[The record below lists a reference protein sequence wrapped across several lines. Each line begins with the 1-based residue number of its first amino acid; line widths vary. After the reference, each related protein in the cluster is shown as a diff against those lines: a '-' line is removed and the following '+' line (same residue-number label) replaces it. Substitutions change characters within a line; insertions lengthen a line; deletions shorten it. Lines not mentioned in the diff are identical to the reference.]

1 MKITQADQQKL
12 EKIGRHDLLSFAT
25 YIPKS
30 YINTCLLD
38 YLGENASGVINI
50 EVLHSDFL
58 RGKNILKI
66 QAFMPKFRES
76 LELMIFNAKSFH
88 KSIFSVGKSLYV
100 LGKIE
105 YRFGKYT
112 MVQPK
117 TTNEVGKII
126 LSFKTTT
133 LKSSTIAE
141 LAEKLITQENLIN
154 EGIPSSIAKDITTIF
169 NPTKGFLKEYQENNS
184 LPSRY
189 INALKWVEIYNY
201 LKNLSK
207 KRRYFDAKYIC
218 NGDYQSF
225 IKSLPFTL
233 TQAQRETIDTIAKD
247 LKKPVAAKRLIMGDV
262 GCGKTIIIL
271 SAVVIA
277 YPQKSI
283 LMAPTTILAR
293 QLYEEAQKYLPTYI
307 KTQLI
312 TADTKDIDITK
323 NIFEEETH
331 FIIGTQALLYRDFQT
346 QDFALVMSD
355 EQHRFGTKQRHHLE
369 KVTEEKTS
377 LNTKKPH
384 VLQFSATPIPRT
396 MAMLNSSLIDVST
409 IKELPFKKDI
419 TTTIIDKSDFN
430 HLISHIQSEISQNRQ
445 VVIVYPLV
453 EESENFDY
461 LSLKEGQVFWQKH
474 FKNVYVTSGKDKD
487 KEQILQEFRDNG
499 DILLATTLIEVG
511 ISLPKLSSIVIVA
524 PERLG
529 LATLHQL
536 RGRVSRNG
544 LKGYCFLYTNTKQSQ
559 RLQDFSKHLSGFDI
573 AELDL
578 KYRNSGDILVGERQS
593 GAEFEFFDMSND
605 EKILSEVKDHIHQES
620 INQRIID

>member
-1 MKITQADQQKL
+1 MKITQADHQKL
-12 EKIGRHDLLSFAT
+12 QKIGCHDLLSFAT
-25 YIPKS
+25 HIPKS
-30 YINTCLLD
+30 YTNTCLLD
-38 YLGENASGVINI
+38 HLGENSSGVVNI

-66 QAFMPKFRES
+66 QAFMPKFKES

-88 KSIFSVGKSLYV
+88 KSIFASGKSLYV

-105 YRFGKYT
+105 YKFGKYT

-117 TTNEVGKII
+117 STNEIGKII
-126 LSFKTTT
+126 LNFKTTS
-133 LKSSTIAE
+133 LRSSSIAE
-141 LAEKLITQENLIN
+141 LAQKLITEENLTD
-154 EGIPSSIAKDITTIF
+154 EGIPSLIAKDIKTIF
-169 NPTKGFLKEYQENNS
+169 NPTENFLKEYQKNNS

-207 KRRYFDAKYIC
+207 KRRYFNAKYIC
-218 NGDYQSF
+218 NGNYQSF
-225 IKSLPFTL
+225 IKSLPFAL
-233 TQAQRETIDTIAKD
+233 TQAQKETIDTIAKD
-247 LKKPVAAKRLIMGDV
+247 LKKPIAAKRLIMGDV

-271 SAVVIA
+271 SAVVMA

-293 QLYEEAQKYLPTYI
+293 QLYEEAQKYLPIHI

-312 TADTKDIDITK
+312 TADTKDINITK

-377 LNTKKPH
+377 INTKKPH

-419 TTTIIDKSDFN
+419 TTIIIDKSDFN
-430 HLISHIQSEISQNRQ
+430 HLISHIQSEINQNRQ

-474 FKNVYVTSGKDKD
+474 FENVYVTSGKDKD
-487 KEQILQEFRDNG
+487 KEQILQDFRDNG
-499 DILLATTLIEVG
+499 NILLATTLIEVG

-578 KYRNSGDILVGERQS
+578 KYRNSGDILIGDRQS
-593 GAEFEFFDMSND
+593 GAEFEFFDMGSD
-605 EKILSEVKDHIHQES
+605 EKILLEVKDYIHQES
-620 INQRIID
+620 IHQGIIG

>member
-1 MKITQADQQKL
+1 MKITQADHQKL
-12 EKIGRHDLLSFAT
+12 QKIGCHDLLSFAT
-25 YIPKS
+25 HIPKS
-30 YINTCLLD
+30 YTNTCLLD
-38 YLGENASGVINI
+38 HLGENSNGVVNI

-66 QAFMPKFRES
+66 QAFMPKFKES

-88 KSIFSVGKSLYV
+88 KSIFASGKSLYV

-105 YRFGKYT
+105 YKFGKYT

-117 TTNEVGKII
+117 STNEIGKII
-126 LSFKTTT
+126 LNFKTTT
-133 LKSSTIAE
+133 LRSSSIAE
-141 LAEKLITQENLIN
+141 LAQKLITEENLTD
-154 EGIPSSIAKDITTIF
+154 EGIPSLIAKDIKTIF
-169 NPTKGFLKEYQENNS
+169 NPTENFLKEYQKNNS
-184 LPSRY
+184 LPFRY

-207 KRRYFDAKYIC
+207 KRRYFNAKYIC
-218 NGDYQSF
+218 NGNYQSF

-233 TQAQRETIDTIAKD
+233 TQAQKETIDTIAKD
-247 LKKPVAAKRLIMGDV
+247 LKKPIAAKRLIMGDV

-271 SAVVIA
+271 SAVVMA

-293 QLYEEAQKYLPTYI
+293 QLYEEAQKYLPIHI

-312 TADTKDIDITK
+312 TADTKDINITK

-377 LNTKKPH
+377 INTKKPH

-419 TTTIIDKSDFN
+419 TTIIIDKSDFN
-430 HLISHIQSEISQNRQ
+430 HLISHIQSEINQNRQ

-474 FKNVYVTSGKDKD
+474 FENVYVTSGKDKD
-487 KEQILQEFRDNG
+487 KEQILQDFRDNG
-499 DILLATTLIEVG
+499 NILLATTLIEVG

-578 KYRNSGDILVGERQS
+578 KYRNSGDILIGDRQS
-593 GAEFEFFDMSND
+593 GAEFEFFDMGSD
-605 EKILSEVKDHIHQES
+605 EKILLEVKDYIHQES
-620 INQRIID
+620 IHQGIIG